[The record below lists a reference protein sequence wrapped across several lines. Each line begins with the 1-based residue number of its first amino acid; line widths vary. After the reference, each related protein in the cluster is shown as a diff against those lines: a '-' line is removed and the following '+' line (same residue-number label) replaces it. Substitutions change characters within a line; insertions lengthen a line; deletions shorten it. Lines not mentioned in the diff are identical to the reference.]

1 MRNFRLRGVIVFL
14 ALYLA
19 LLPAAGGLSG
29 GVTTASG
36 FGSPLHQAMHLIGIV
51 HVHSVGGYI
60 YTGPP
65 QARWEAGPS
74 AIVHRGGGGPDLGYP
89 PDVSV
94 RIELPVLTAL
104 PPIIS
109 PPLPTV
115 FLPQAERPP
124 PA

>member
-65 QARWEAGPS
+65 EARWEAGPS
-74 AIVHRGGGGPDLGYP
+74 AAVHRGAGGHDSACPL
-89 PDVSV
+89 DVPV
-94 RIELPVLTAL
+94 QFELPVLTAL
-104 PPIIS
+104 PSIIS